1 MKKSFYMNIIA
12 IFMVVFLSFNF
23 VYADTLNLPLET
35 FAYYLEDDG
44 HYKSMDTAN
53 AKMSFTY
60 DADSID
66 FKYVVTNGEATT
78 TYVTSFA
85 LNNNILSYTYTGD
98 KTNETQIK
106 VDKVAFESVFYAV
119 GQMNLLQK
127 SFLEDMNKDFSRYNF
142 DEYGIEVKTFD
153 YASGKKGIQSFKLHT
168 TELSAYG
175 TSVVK
180 PIETPKTPVADPVAK
195 ENPIPVIIACVI
207 GGLIVVV
214 IVLVIVKNNKTKPVN
229 KTAKVA
235 KTTTTKKAATKTTT
249 KATAKKTK

>member
-35 FAYYLEDDG
+35 FAYNLEDDG

-66 FKYVVTNGEATT
+66 FKYVVTKGETTT
-78 TYVTSFA
+78 TYTTSFA
-85 LNNNILSYTYTGD
+85 LNNNVLSYTYTGD

-119 GQMNLLQK
+119 GQMNLLQRD
-127 SFLEDMNKDFSRYNF
+127 FLEDMNKDFSRYNF

-153 YASGKKGIQSFKLHT
+153 YGSGKKGIESFKLHT
-168 TELSAYG
+168 TEISAYG

-180 PIETPKTPVADPVAK
+180 PVESGKAPVVAEPVAK
-195 ENPIPVIIACVI
+195 GNPTPVIIACVVGALVVVAI
-207 GGLIVVV
+207 IIVVAKGKKAGP
-214 IVLVIVKNNKTKPVN
+214 VKKAAKKPV
-229 KTAKVA
+229 
-235 KTTTTKKAATKTTT
+235 KKAATK
-249 KATAKKTK
+249 KTK

>member
-23 VYADTLNLPLET
+23 VYADALNLPLET

-44 HYKSMDTAN
+44 HYKSLDTAN

-66 FKYVVTNGEATT
+66 FKYVVTKGETTT

-106 VDKVAFESVFYAV
+106 VDRVAFESVFYAV

-127 SFLEDMNKDFSRYNF
+127 SFLEDMNKDFSGYNF

-153 YASGKKGIQSFKLHT
+153 YGSGKKGIESFKLHT
-168 TELSAYG
+168 TEISAYG

-180 PIETPKTPVADPVAK
+180 PVEQEKAPVVAEPVAK

-207 GGLIVVV
+207 GALVVV
-214 IVLVIVKNNKTKPVN
+214 VVVLVIAKNHKTKPVN

-235 KTTTTKKAATKTTT
+235 KTTATKKATT
-249 KATAKKTK
+249 KASTKKN